1 MNKKGFSLIELLIV
15 VAIIA
20 VLAGVAIPYY
30 NDYIIDSRTSVLQNN
45 LATIRKAIN
54 QFRADNQRGPI
65 RVNVKINSSDT
76 NYVINGETKSFI
88 VSGKDDPFDELVNGP
103 LQNINGSWIR
113 RQNIKYLSSK
123 PMLIDPATGVELDYS
138 QLELATGSCWYGGDV
153 NEFIINDNFAYIDAI
168 GTTTYYT
175 YFVNPFNYK
184 GISDAP
190 GGVASNS
197 MDYVDVKLI
206 QQ

>member
-65 RVNVKINSSDT
+65 LRQIKEDSTEITKRFTRQRYYKKIIIFNSPH
-76 NYVINGETKSFI
+76 II
-88 VSGKDDPFDELVNGP
+88 L
-103 LQNINGSWIR
+103 
-113 RQNIKYLSSK
+113 
-123 PMLIDPATGVELDYS
+123 
-138 QLELATGSCWYGGDV
+138 LE
-153 NEFIINDNFAYIDAI
+153 
-168 GTTTYYT
+168 YT
-175 YFVNPFNYK
+175 QFR
-184 GISDAP
+184 
-190 GGVASNS
+190 
-197 MDYVDVKLI
+197 
-206 QQ
+206 

>member
-65 RVNVKINSSDT
+65 RVNVKVKDT
-76 NYVINGETKSFI
+76 DLSYI

-103 LQNINGSWIR
+103 LQNINGIWVR
-113 RQNIKYLSSK
+113 RNNIKYLSSK

>member
-65 RVNVKINSSDT
+65 RVNVKVKDT
-76 NYVINGETKSFI
+76 DPSYI

-103 LQNINGSWIR
+103 LQNINGIWVR
-113 RQNIKYLSSK
+113 RNNIKYLSSK